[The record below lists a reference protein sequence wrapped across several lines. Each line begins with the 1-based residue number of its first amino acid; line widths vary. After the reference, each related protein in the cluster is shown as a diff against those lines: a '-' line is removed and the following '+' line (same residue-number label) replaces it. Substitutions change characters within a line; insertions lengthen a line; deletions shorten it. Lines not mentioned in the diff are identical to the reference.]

1 MAAYSRTVVVGNLG
15 NDPEVK
21 YTQGGQAVCELSI
34 AVNET
39 WTDKDGQR
47 QERTEWFRAK
57 VWGKTAE
64 NCGEYLKKGREVLV
78 EGRMQSRKY
87 TDKEGIERT
96 VWELNA
102 DKVVFLGG
110 GRDDHGHGGGNQGGG
125 GGGNRG
131 QGGNQGGNRGGGW
144 HGDGGRGNQGGGG
157 GGNRGQGGNQGGNR
171 GGGWHGDGGRG
182 NQGGGGGGGGG
193 GGDYNPFDDDPIPF

>member
-1 MAAYSRTVVVGNLG
+1 MVAYSRTIIAGNLG

-21 YTQGGQAVCELSI
+21 YTQGGQAVCELSV

-64 NCGEYLKKGREVLV
+64 NCGEYLRKGREVLV

-87 TDKEGIERT
+87 TDKEGVERT

-110 GRDDHGHGGGNQGGG
+110 GRDDQGGSRGGGGGGGGGRDDRGGNRGNQGGGGNRGG

-131 QGGNQGGNRGGGW
+131 NQGGGGGGW
-144 HGDGGRGNQGGGG
+144 HGDGGRSNQGGGK
-157 GGNRGQGGNQGGNR
+157 
-171 GGGWHGDGGRG
+171 
-182 NQGGGGGGGGG
+182 GGGGGGGGG
-193 GGDYNPFDDDPIPF
+193 GGDDYNPFDDDPIPF

>member
-1 MAAYSRTVVVGNLG
+1 MAAYSRTIVVGNLG

-87 TDKEGIERT
+87 TDKEGVERT
-96 VWELNA
+96 VWELNT

-125 GGGNRG
+125 QGGGGNR
-131 QGGNQGGNRGGGW
+131 
-144 HGDGGRGNQGGGG
+144 GGGG
-157 GGNRGQGGNQGGNR
+157 GGNRGNQ